1 MKFSDIDF
9 SALSRIMDSM
19 SDEEKDNLNKMAQN
33 MMGNMQN
40 TNEESVQEEDEDF
53 YSFLHIQEE
62 DYQDLP
68 GSSLDEIEAACD
80 LEQYYDQDHEADYS
94 ASVLFYSK
102 AMHHLLRTN
111 HFPIYKNVLEQKD
124 FTNAQTTTL
133 QQYLLPLM
141 NTDTLH
147 KLVDEG
153 FGSLEDWLSHKECL
167 QQLCILL
174 NRAEY
179 DFIRYEDVQNVK
191 ELLFKE
197 KGLLRVQQLI

>member
-33 MMGNMQN
+33 MMGDLK
-40 TNEESVQEEDEDF
+40 TEEDSEENDDF
-53 YSFLHIQEE
+53 YAYLHIQEE

-68 GSSLDEIEAACD
+68 GSVLDAIEAASD
-80 LEQYYDQDHEADYS
+80 LEQYYEEDREADFS
-94 ASVLFYSK
+94 ASVLFYCK
-102 AMHHLLRTN
+102 AMLYLLRAN

-124 FTNAQTTTL
+124 FIHAQMTTL

-141 NTDTLH
+141 NEDCLH

-153 FGSLEDWLSHKECL
+153 FGNSQDWLAHQACL
-167 QQLCILL
+167 QQLSILL
-174 NRAEY
+174 SRAEY
-179 DFIRYEDVQNVK
+179 DFIRYEDLQTLK
-191 ELLFKE
+191 DLLFKE
-197 KGLLRVQQLI
+197 KGLLRVTKLI